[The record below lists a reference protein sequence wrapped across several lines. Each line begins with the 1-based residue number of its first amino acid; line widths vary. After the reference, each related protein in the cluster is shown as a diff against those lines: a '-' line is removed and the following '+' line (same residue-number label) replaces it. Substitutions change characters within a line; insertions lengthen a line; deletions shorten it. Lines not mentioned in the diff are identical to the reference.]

1 MAIHL
6 PPTLNAKRREYPRQN
21 IMNESN
27 QLMVDD
33 ILAELQSQIGDQ
45 ACTIAILKAE
55 NKMLKK
61 QLDNAQTQGG
71 DGND

>member
-1 MAIHL
+1 MDE
-6 PPTLNAKRREYPRQN
+6 NK
-21 IMNESN
+21 
-27 QLMVDD
+27 LMVDD
-33 ILAELQSQIGDQ
+33 VLAELQTQIGDQ

-71 DGND
+71 DGNGGDTEPAD

>member
-1 MAIHL
+1 
-6 PPTLNAKRREYPRQN
+6 
-21 IMNESN
+21 MNERN

-33 ILAELQSQIGDQ
+33 VLAELQTQIGDQ

-71 DGND
+71 ESRDGDAEPDD

>member
-1 MAIHL
+1 MDE
-6 PPTLNAKRREYPRQN
+6 NK
-21 IMNESN
+21 
-27 QLMVDD
+27 LMVDD
-33 ILAELQSQIGDQ
+33 ILAELQTQIGDQ

-71 DGND
+71 ESNGGDA

>member
-1 MAIHL
+1 
-6 PPTLNAKRREYPRQN
+6 
-21 IMNESN
+21 MNESN

-71 DGND
+71 DGNDEGR

>member
-1 MAIHL
+1 MKER
-6 PPTLNAKRREYPRQN
+6 TQF
-21 IMNESN
+21 
-27 QLMVDD
+27 MVDD
-33 ILAELQSQIGDQ
+33 IMAALQSQIGAQ

-71 DGND
+71 DGNDGGH

>member
-1 MAIHL
+1 MDE
-6 PPTLNAKRREYPRQN
+6 NK
-21 IMNESN
+21 
-27 QLMVDD
+27 LMVDD
-33 ILAELQSQIGDQ
+33 ILAELQTQIGDQ

-71 DGND
+71 ESNGGDTEPAD

>member
-1 MAIHL
+1 
-6 PPTLNAKRREYPRQN
+6 
-21 IMNESN
+21 MNERN
-27 QLMVDD
+27 QLMEDA
-33 ILAELQSQIGDQ
+33 IFSELQSQIGDQ

-71 DGND
+71 DGNDGGH

>member
-1 MAIHL
+1 MDE
-6 PPTLNAKRREYPRQN
+6 NK
-21 IMNESN
+21 
-27 QLMVDD
+27 LMVDD
-33 ILAELQSQIGDQ
+33 ILAELQTQIGDQ

-71 DGND
+71 ESNGGDAESAD

>member
-1 MAIHL
+1 
-6 PPTLNAKRREYPRQN
+6 
-21 IMNESN
+21 MNESN

-33 ILAELQSQIGDQ
+33 VLAELQTQIGDQ

-61 QLDNAQTQGG
+61 QLDNAQTVGGESNGG
-71 DGND
+71 DAEPAD

>member
-1 MAIHL
+1 MG
-6 PPTLNAKRREYPRQN
+6 
-21 IMNESN
+21 MNESN

-71 DGND
+71 DGNG